1 MIHFFPVMKML
12 KIPDFPMPQNRL
24 KTRIREKLLDAFDV
38 NYAVSEIR
46 IETTE
51 DFEKALYMPFA
62 KGKKSITAG
71 NGFRHRRAGLCR
83 LFCAKANCLR
93 RKTPGRFLKSTVK
106 AYWIFIARNRRFKPS
121 TKRFTAKRKKK
132 TCIPCLRLPSTI
144 WI

>member
-62 KGKKSITAG
+62 KGEKIYYRGERISTPT
-71 NGFRHRRAGLCR
+71 RRLVPTLLR
-83 LFCAKANCLR
+83 ESELFAPKDTRPIFEINCQ
-93 RKTPGRFLKSTVK
+93 S
-106 AYWIFIARNRRFKPS
+106 RRFKPS